1 MYAHIR
7 EMYRMNVLE
16 TSKVLS
22 DRQALKILSATQIR
36 PYTVQEL
43 SETLE
48 TPLAGVYK
56 KIKELETAGF
66 VAQKDRILTN
76 YGKRVTRYTSLVK
89 GFYVQFYNNELR
101 VTLEMED
108 AEKCVKLTW
117 SPLLNS

>member
-1 MYAHIR
+1 
-7 EMYRMNVLE
+7 MNVLE

-22 DRQALKILSATQIR
+22 DKQALRILSATQIR

-66 VAQKDRILTN
+66 ITQKDRILTN

-101 VTLEMED
+101 ITLEMED

-117 SPLLNS
+117 SPLMNS

>member
-1 MYAHIR
+1 
-7 EMYRMNVLE
+7 MNVLE

-56 KIKELETAGF
+56 KIKELEIAGF

-108 AEKCVKLTW
+108 EEKCVKLTW
-117 SPLLNS
+117 SPLMNS